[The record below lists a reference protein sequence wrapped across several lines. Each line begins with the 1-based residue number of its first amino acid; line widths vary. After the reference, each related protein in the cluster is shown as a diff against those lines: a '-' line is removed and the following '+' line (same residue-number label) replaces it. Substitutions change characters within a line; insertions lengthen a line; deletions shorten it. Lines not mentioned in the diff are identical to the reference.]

1 MKPMPIPTVQRGAA
15 LIVSLILLIVLTLL
29 GLSSIRTVAQEER
42 MTANAYDRSLGFQG
56 AEAALRVGEAAAQA
70 QADAAP
76 PNPGFD
82 NAGVHTDSDSTCV
95 ASPCQTGLC
104 SQPDKD
110 CGVRWLDSGFNG
122 WANAGGL
129 GLGALAETPQYF
141 VEYLGGNFPC
151 NIDDPTT
158 GAQNCK
164 RYRVTARSSSG
175 SDRANVIL
183 QSIYAT
189 E

>member
-1 MKPMPIPTVQRGAA
+1 MKTAMTPSVQRGAA

-42 MTANAYDRSLGFQG
+42 MTANTFDRSLGFQG
-56 AEAALRVGEAAAQA
+56 AEAALRVGEAVAQL

-76 PNPGFD
+76 ANPGFD
-82 NAGVHTDSDSTCV
+82 SAGVYTDSDSSCV
-95 ASPCQTGLC
+95 VSPCQGGLC

-110 CGVRWLDSGFNG
+110 CGVRWLDSAFAGCV
-122 WANAGGL
+122 NAGGL
-129 GLGALAETPQYF
+129 SLGALAETPQYF

-151 NIDDPTT
+151 NIDDPTS

-164 RYRVTARSSSG
+164 RYRVTARSSSS

-183 QSIYAT
+183 QSIYAA

>member
-1 MKPMPIPTVQRGAA
+1 MKPVPTSTVQRGAA

-56 AEAALRVGEAAAQA
+56 AEAALRVGEAAAQL

-82 NAGVHTDSDSTCV
+82 SAGVYSDSGSSCGV
-95 ASPCQTGLC
+95 SPCQGGLC

-110 CGVRWLDSGFNG
+110 CTVRWLDGAFNG
-122 WANAGGL
+122 WVNAAGL
-129 GLGALAETPQYF
+129 GLGSLAETPQYF

-151 NIDDPTT
+151 NIDDPTS

-183 QSIYAT
+183 QSIYAA